1 MFVKDIILKFSY
13 LFRKELD
20 TICLI
25 VKKLVAKCWRRL
37 RVRLVLSGYYGF
49 HNIGDE
55 AILQSII
62 KSLKKEIPNIQL
74 VVMSNDPDYTRE
86 MYDVEAVD
94 RWDIKAIYDVIKKVT
109 DLLAVEEASSRS
121 NEYEEHFILY
131 RYYGIC
137 AVIKKALLYLFT
149 RNRTD

>member
-1 MFVKDIILKFSY
+1 MQ
-13 LFRKELD
+13 
-20 TICLI
+20 
-25 VKKLVAKCWRRL
+25 
-37 RVRLVLSGYYGF
+37 LVLSGYYGF

-94 RWDIKAIYDVIKKVT
+94 RWDIKAVYDVIKKVT
-109 DLLAVEEASSRS
+109 DLLAVEEAS
-121 NEYEEHFILY
+121 FK
-131 RYYGIC
+131 
-137 AVIKKALLYLFT
+137 IK
-149 RNRTD
+149 RV